1 MFSLEEKLREASTN
15 THTIRDKKKKPSDTE
30 CVNIFVRKILEQ
42 DLNIKPTT
50 HYMEMAHLN
59 VLKETD

>member
-15 THTIRDKKKKPSDTE
+15 THNQRQKKPPNNTE

-50 HYMEMAHLN
+50 HYMEVAHSN